1 WQCGYKDFVPRFKA
15 EHFDP
20 NQWADLFKESGA
32 RYVVPVFEHHDGFAM
47 YDSGLSD
54 WTAVKMGPHRDVYG
68 ELAKALRERG
78 IRLGASSH
86 RIEHDFFLD
95 GGRKIDSDVN
105 DPQYAAFYGPAHS
118 WLEGK
123 KTLLEDWTYLS
134 NAYLDDWLAR
144 DVEIVEKYNPDI
156 MYFDWWIGQPDARRY
171 VAEFASFYYNRAASQ
186 GQVPVLNYKLSAMEE
201 HSAVLDIER
210 GQLSGIRPL
219 YWQTDTSIS
228 NKSWGYIENDSFK
241 SAETIIHQL
250 VDIVSKNGNLLLNIG
265 PRSDGTIPDPVQIA
279 LRDIGSWLNVN
290 GEAIYGT
297 RPWTKFGEG
306 PTAVVAGPFH
316 DSDTTSFTSQDFRFT
331 TKGNSLYAIEMA
343 WPKNREAVIHSLDN
357 AGLEGYT
364 VKSLSLLGA
373 EGALEYERKADGI
386 HVYLPAQAPGRYAY
400 CFKFA
405 LKKNH

>member
-1 WQCGYKDFVPRFKA
+1 
-15 EHFDP
+15 
-20 NQWADLFKESGA
+20 
-32 RYVVPVFEHHDGFAM
+32 
-47 YDSGLSD
+47 
-54 WTAVKMGPHRDVYG
+54 
-68 ELAKALRERG
+68 
-78 IRLGASSH
+78 
-86 RIEHDFFLD
+86 
-95 GGRKIDSDVN
+95 
-105 DPQYAAFYGPAHS
+105 
-118 WLEGK
+118 
-123 KTLLEDWTYLS
+123 
-134 NAYLDDWLAR
+134 
-144 DVEIVEKYNPDI
+144 
-156 MYFDWWIGQPDARRY
+156 
-171 VAEFASFYYNRAASQ
+171 
-186 GQVPVLNYKLSAMEE
+186 MEE

-265 PRSDGTIPDPVQIA
+265 PRSDGTIPDAVQIA

-343 WPKNREAVIHSLDN
+343 WPKIREAVIHSLDN